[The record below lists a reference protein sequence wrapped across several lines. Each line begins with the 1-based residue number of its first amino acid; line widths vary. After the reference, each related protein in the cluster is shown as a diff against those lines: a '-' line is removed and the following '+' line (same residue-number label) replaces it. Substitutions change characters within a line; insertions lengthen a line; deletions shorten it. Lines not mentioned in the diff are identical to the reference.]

1 MPQELRRGISPRR
14 GAKKRPDLPS
24 KRWAVMRTDRV
35 LFGAEGEHG
44 IHGGSSA
51 RRQVA
56 GNESNSE
63 KKQACRHDSGQIGW
77 REAEEHAGDEPSRS
91 EAGGNPQRDS
101 EESQRQRLAQNHP
114 ANTSLLRAQRDA
126 DADFAG
132 AALGPKA
139 RTNVLSDS
147 ITMRKKALGEASADD
162 GDVRMLLIVGQLK
175 VATTQQVDAEGVE
188 ETGPSCY
195 SDRHHMETSVRIL

>member
-1 MPQELRRGISPRR
+1 PQELRRGISPRR

-24 KRWAVMRTDRV
+24 KWWAVMRTDGV

-91 EAGGNPQRDS
+91 EAGGNPQRCAA
-101 EESQRQRLAQNHP
+101 QCQPQRLAQ
-114 ANTSLLRAQRDA
+114 TS
-126 DADFAG
+126 
-132 AALGPKA
+132 PV
-139 RTNVLSDS
+139 T
-147 ITMRKKALGEASADD
+147 
-162 GDVRMLLIVGQLK
+162 
-175 VATTQQVDAEGVE
+175 
-188 ETGPSCY
+188 P
-195 SDRHHMETSVRIL
+195 